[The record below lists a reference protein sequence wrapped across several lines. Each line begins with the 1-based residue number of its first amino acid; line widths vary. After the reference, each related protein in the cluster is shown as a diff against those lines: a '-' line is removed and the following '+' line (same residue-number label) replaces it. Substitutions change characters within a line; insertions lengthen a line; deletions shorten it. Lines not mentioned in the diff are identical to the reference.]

1 MRRAI
6 GVSAL
11 LGILFAVFMACT
23 DERLWHPA
31 PFTVAGHMAPR
42 HARTPCPCADLLQPV
57 HITARRYRHP
67 HDPTPLIMECQAPD
81 VEAALPRSID
91 WPEPPLRD
99 FRPQVDAHFDFSEPP
114 ARVYV
119 WHEPAPMPRYR
130 PVHVPEPPMWPLM
143 LAGLCGVLLFR
154 RRQHC

>member
-1 MRRAI
+1 MSRTTERAFLL
-6 GVSAL
+6 VAL
-11 LGILFAVFMACT
+11 LICIGINWLPLASHTLVPAT
-23 DERLWHPA
+23 RVELARATPA
-31 PFTVAGHMAPR
+31 P
-42 HARTPCPCADLLQPV
+42 PCPCADLLQPV
-57 HITARRYRHP
+57 RITARRYRHP
-67 HDPTPLIMECQAPD
+67 HEPTPLIMECQAPE
-81 VEAALPRSID
+81 VEAALPRTID

-114 ARVYV
+114 AHVYV
-119 WHEPAPMPRYR
+119 WHEPVPMPRYR